1 MKTKNKL
8 ILMGVCLGV
17 IILVFVLNIVIR
29 MRNDGGDNIDEE
41 LIEENI
47 ISQAEAYRLLSY
59 LEYDRMERNLLPI
72 NITYAEQ
79 GMSDWY
85 DPYVNAMFKMGLISE
100 IIMTSPREAL
110 TYGQCKEITDK
121 LILSNPRNKDIY
133 VDLPFDF
140 TKSEDKMLIDDFLYL
155 YVGLLNRVPEEDK
168 KFKDELLFI
177 LGKDISDDGRNR
189 IVTDEGKYYYLDAM
203 DYQMFFMSSD
213 EEDLGDVANDQE
225 TEIQVKSRKVEKHL
239 NEYYDKAVQA
249 VVSGDEIIYIHNIFT
264 DKIVLNNVWIK
275 EGSGTNLDVF
285 INGIDKTFQTKSS
298 LSQDVED
305 LVGDI
310 SIEDMKV
317 VEISVKPDTI
327 HGKVLQTGKDFIEVE
342 GYGKLSL
349 DENFNIYK
357 LYGELSMEPTSS
369 ILVGYEN
376 TTFVVS
382 KGIISAALIEE
393 SIRAENIRV
402 LLNASGYNGFY
413 HNKVEFTADT
423 DFKITINDEESL
435 YEAGEIIE
443 VGPEDELLSE
453 GRIIIETL
461 SESGRIEILSINR
474 SGGTPKYRGRVE
486 VSVEDEGLLLINEL
500 ALEEY
505 LYAVVPSEMPTY
517 YGIEALKAQ
526 AVCARSYAYRHL
538 LANSLSRYGAH
549 VDDSV
554 SYQVYNNIPENEE
567 SVLAVKDTYG
577 KVIEYEGEVITAYYF
592 STSSGHT
599 TAVEDVWVGGNE
611 ISYLS
616 GRLLSVDGDS
626 KDVISQAENENKY
639 SNLKDEENFR
649 AFILDEKYQTY
660 DKEFNWYRW
669 NVTIDSES
677 IKKTLDQKLA
687 SRYEANPDLIQSLVS
702 GSIDSGDAVFE
713 SKPVE
718 TIGDIV
724 DISVLK
730 RGQGGIIK
738 ELLIEGTKETI
749 KVMTEYNIR
758 LFMSPEETTLY
769 RKDKS
774 GVDNMS
780 LLPSAFFFVDKDG
793 DSQEADTFTLRGGG
807 YGHGVGM
814 SQNGVKGMAD
824 LGKEYEEII
833 PYFYK
838 GTKLAFIYE

>member
-1 MKTKNKL
+1 MKTKNRL
-8 ILMGVCLGV
+8 MLMGVCLGI
-17 IILVFVLNIVIR
+17 IILVFVLNIVSR
-29 MRNDGGDNIDEE
+29 VRDSGGDDIDVD

-59 LEYDRMERNLLPI
+59 LEYDRVERNLLPMD
-72 NITYAEQ
+72 ITYAEQ

-100 IIMTSPREAL
+100 IIITSPKEAL

-121 LILSNPRNKDIY
+121 LILSNPTYKDIY
-133 VDLPFDF
+133 VKLPFDF
-140 TKSEDKMLIDDFLYL
+140 VKSEDKMLIEDFLHL
-155 YVGLLNRVPEEDK
+155 YVKLLDRTPEEDK
-168 KFKDELLFI
+168 KINDELLFV
-177 LGKDISDDGRNR
+177 LGKDISEDRDR
-189 IVTDEGKYYYLDAM
+189 IVTDQGRYYYLDAM
-203 DYQMFFMSSD
+203 DYEMFFNKFN
-213 EEDLGDVANDQE
+213 EEDLGDMNNDPEAE
-225 TEIQVKSRKVEKHL
+225 TQVKARRLEKDL
-239 NEYYDKAVQA
+239 NEYYDKAVQ
-249 VVSGDEIIYIHNIFT
+249 VLVSGDEVIYIHNIST
-264 DKIVLNNVWIK
+264 DKIVLHNVWIK
-275 EGSGTNLDVF
+275 KGAGNNLDIF
-285 INGIDKTFQTKSS
+285 INGLDKTFQAKSS
-298 LSQDVED
+298 LSQEIEE
-305 LVGDI
+305 LVGDV
-310 SIEDMKV
+310 SIEDMQV
-317 VEISVKPDTI
+317 VEISVKPDII
-327 HGKVLQTGKDFIEVE
+327 HGKVLQTGKEFIEVE

-393 SIRAENIRV
+393 SIKAENIRV
-402 LLNASGYNGFY
+402 LLNTSGYNGFY

-423 DFKITINDEESL
+423 DFTITIKDEESL
-435 YEAGEIIE
+435 HEAGEIIE
-443 VGPEDELLSE
+443 LGQEDELLSE

-461 SESGRIEILSINR
+461 SESGRIEILSIDR
-474 SGGTPKYRGRVE
+474 SGGNPKYRGRVE
-486 VSVEDEGLLLINEL
+486 LSLEDEGLLLINEL

-517 YGIEALKAQ
+517 YGIEALKVQ

-577 KVIEYEGEVITAYYF
+577 RVIEYEGEIITAYYF

-599 TAVEDVWVGGNE
+599 TAVEDVWTGGKE
-611 ISYLS
+611 TAYLS
-616 GRLLSVDGDS
+616 GRLLSADEAS
-626 KDVISQAENENKY
+626 KDVMAQAENENKY
-639 SNLKDEENFR
+639 GNLKNEKNFR
-649 AFILDEKYQTY
+649 AFILDEDYKTY
-660 DKEFNWYRW
+660 DMEFNWYRW

-677 IKKTLDQKLA
+677 IKRTLDQKLA
-687 SRYEANPDLIQSLVS
+687 SRYNVNPDLIQSLVS
-702 GSIDSGDAVFE
+702 GSIDDGDAVFE

-738 ELLIEGTKETI
+738 ELLIEGTEETI

-758 LFMSPEETTLY
+758 LFMSPVNTTLY

-774 GVDNMS
+774 GVENMS
-780 LLPSAFFFVDKDG
+780 LLPSAFFFIDKDG
-793 DSQEADTFTLRGGG
+793 DSQEVDSFTLRGGG

-814 SQNGVKGMAD
+814 SQNGVKGMTD

-833 PYFYK
+833 PYFYQ